1 MRWTEEK
8 IAILRERYPNE
19 NNKSLAQ
26 FFGCS
31 KSALGFRASRLGLT
45 KSADYM
51 EARYNISSKAGS
63 RVSLDGERRQIA
75 TGTVIIR
82 GNVLTH
88 ISNMGMSRGQAPSG
102 THDDA

>member
-1 MRWTEEK
+1 MRWTEDK
-8 IAILRERYPNE
+8 LAILRERYPNE
-19 NNKSLAQ
+19 NNKLLAQ

-45 KSADYM
+45 KSAEYM
-51 EARYNISSKAGS
+51 EARYNASSKAGS

-88 ISNMGMSRGQAPSG
+88 ISNMGVSRGAPA
-102 THDDA
+102 TETNDDA